1 MKALELFAGKPEPVL
16 NREIRVLGIDLGTTN
31 STVAESACGADGTV
45 ACRTL
50 ELEQPT
56 TEGTYTSPLVPSVV
70 AILPDGNHW
79 VGEGAKRLR
88 ANPHQAGLLFERNLF
103 YDTKNE
109 MGLRKTYFRAPES
122 FNHASK
128 IAGTILSFLKE
139 QAEQGAGNSHRR
151 ISVTVPASFQLNQ
164 RRDTL
169 LACRYAGLALHDEDL
184 LDEPTAAL
192 IDYLYSIGTEKTA
205 EPGRPSLAVVFDFGG
220 GTCDVSVL
228 EITVDGTHE
237 RLSLSQLA
245 VSRYHRLG
253 GGDIDAAIVHEC
265 LIPQLAD
272 ENGLLPF
279 DVTWVDK
286 KKGIEPQLLG
296 TAEALKIAL
305 CRETDR
311 LIKFNRYDDADKN
324 KLAAQQPFVACMLKN
339 RELRLSAPSLSAAA
353 FESLLEPFLDTDFLF
368 ARETEFRL
376 TQSIFAPL
384 QDALHRAGKKPQE
397 VNFCLMVG
405 GSSLI
410 PQVIKAVKGYF
421 PNGAVDCFP
430 DALSMQTAVAGG
442 AALNALFQEIA
453 SRPLIVP
460 VLYDGIDL
468 IATSGDP
475 HTLIPA
481 RSTLPFPED
490 GSCQKLD
497 LVVPSGPDLFVDKLR
512 FEIVGHADRQLIFNE
527 IWTLPGNGLAGE
539 EITMEFW
546 ITAGKQFECRA
557 YLSAVPGQPFERSVG
572 NPLVNTVNPG
582 RVRLQIEE
590 AEEELRKKKGGSAED
605 RDAFVQ
611 LAQWYADV
619 NQHEKALDYLRT
631 ALNLIKMPDVEILV
645 LQGIYHGELGDH
657 AREEKAYR
665 EADRV
670 SSCGT
675 AMFNLALSFSKRG
688 LNREALATVE
698 GALKKADGRAPY
710 LTLKAKCL
718 ENLERSDE
726 SKETIRQA
734 LASYDPP
741 QVLSEWELGW
751 YRMAA
756 KLSHDEKLVDKA
768 DEEWNRRRNKKTET
782 PSDDVLR
789 PDIPGTMSLREE
801 S

>member
-1 MKALELFAGKPEPVL
+1 MKALQLFTGSPEQLPDQ
-16 NREIRVLGIDLGTTN
+16 EIRVLGIDLGTTN
-31 STVAESACGADGTV
+31 SSVSEAIINPDGTV
-45 ACRTL
+45 GCKTL

-70 AILPDGNHW
+70 AILPDGSHW

-88 ANPHQAGLLFERNLF
+88 ANPNQANLLFERNLF

-109 MGLRKTYFRAPES
+109 MGLRKTYFRAPEA
-122 FNHASK
+122 FDHASK
-128 IAGTILSFLKE
+128 IAGTILAFLKE
-139 QAEQGAGNSHRR
+139 QAEQSAENIHRR
-151 ISVTVPASFQLNQ
+151 IAVTVPASFQLNQ

-169 LACRYAGLALHDEDL
+169 LACRYAGLALRDEDL

-192 IDYLYSIGTEKTA
+192 IDYLYRIDADKA
-205 EPGRPSLAVVFDFGG
+205 VEPGRSALAVVFDFGG

-228 EITVDGTHE
+228 EITPDRKHG
-237 RLSLSQLA
+237 RLGLSQLA

-265 LIPQLAD
+265 LIPRLAE
-272 ENGLLPF
+272 ENDLPPF
-279 DVTWVDK
+279 ELTWVDK
-286 KKGIEPQLLG
+286 KKGLEPQLLG
-296 TAEALKIAL
+296 KAEALKIAL
-305 CRETDR
+305 CRETER
-311 LIKFNRYDDADKN
+311 LIQFNRYDDVDKN
-324 KLAAQQPFVACMLKN
+324 TLAARQPSTACRLKN
-339 RELRLSAPSLSAAA
+339 RELRLSAPSLTAAA
-353 FESLLEPFLDTDFLF
+353 FESILEPFLDTDFLF
-368 ARETEFRL
+368 ARESEFRL

-384 QDALHRAGKKPQE
+384 QDALHRAGIKPNE

-410 PQVIKAVKGYF
+410 PQVMKAVQGYF
-421 PNGAVDCFP
+421 ENGAVECFP
-430 DALSMQTAVAGG
+430 DPMAMQTAVARG
-442 AALNALFQEIA
+442 AALNALYQEIS

-468 IATSGDP
+468 ITTSGEP
-475 HTLIPA
+475 HTLVPA
-481 RSTLPFPED
+481 QSALPFPAN
-490 GSCQKLD
+490 GGVHKLD

-512 FEIVGHADRQLIFNE
+512 FEIVGHADKQLLFNE
-527 IWTLPGNGLAGE
+527 IWALPGHGLAGE
-539 EITMEFW
+539 EITMEYR

-557 YLSAVPGQPFERSVG
+557 YLSAVPDQTFERSVG

-582 RVRLQIEE
+582 EVRMQIEE
-590 AEEELRKKKGGSAED
+590 AEEELRQKGGGGMED
-605 RDAFVQ
+605 RDTFVQ
-611 LAQWYADV
+611 LAQWYADLH
-619 NQHEKALDYLRT
+619 QHEKALDYLRT
-631 ALNLIKMPDVEILV
+631 ALSLIRRPDVEILV

-657 AREEKAYR
+657 VREEKAYR

-718 ENLERSDE
+718 EKLDRGDE
-726 SKETIRQA
+726 SKAALRQA

-741 QVLSEWELGW
+741 HVLSEWELGW

-756 KLSHDEKLVDKA
+756 KLNHDEALVDKA
-768 DEEWNRRRNKKTET
+768 DEEWNKRSRKKTET
-782 PSDDVLR
+782 PPDDVLR
-789 PDIPGTMSLREE
+789 PDIPGPARGEEE

>member
-1 MKALELFAGKPEPVL
+1 MKLLNLFGGKPQDFPDK
-16 NREIRVLGIDLGTTN
+16 EIRVLGIDLGTTN
-31 STVAESACGADGTV
+31 STVSEAIINPDGNV
-45 ACRTL
+45 GCKTL

-88 ANPHQAGLLFERNLF
+88 ANPNQANLLFERNLF

-109 MGLRKTYFRAPES
+109 MGLRKTYFRAPEA
-122 FNHASK
+122 FDHASK
-128 IAGTILSFLKE
+128 IAGKILAFLKE
-139 QAEQGAGNSHRR
+139 QAEQSAGNEHRR
-151 ISVTVPASFQLNQ
+151 LAVTVPASFQLHQ

-192 IDYLYSIGTEKTA
+192 IDYLYSIGAEKA
-205 EPGRPSLAVVFDFGG
+205 VEPGRSALAVVFDFGG

-228 EITVDGTHE
+228 EMNQDRRHE
-237 RLSLSQLA
+237 RLILSQLA

-253 GGDIDAAIVHEC
+253 GGDIDAAIVHEY
-265 LIPQLAD
+265 LIPRLAE
-272 ENGLLPF
+272 ENNLPPF
-279 DVTWVDK
+279 ELSWMDK
-286 KKGIEPQLLG
+286 KKGLEPQLLG
-296 TAEALKIAL
+296 KAEALKIAL
-305 CRETDR
+305 CREMDR
-311 LIKFNRYDDADKN
+311 LIRFNRCDDIDKN
-324 KLAAQQPFVACMLKN
+324 TLAARQPSVTCRLKN
-339 RELRLSAPSLSAAA
+339 RELRLSAPSLTAAA

-384 QDALHRAGKKPQE
+384 QDALHRAGKKPNE
-397 VNFCLMVG
+397 VDVCLMVG

-410 PQVIKAVKGYF
+410 PQVIKAVQGYF
-421 PNGAVDCFP
+421 DNGAVECFP
-430 DALSMQTAVAGG
+430 DPMAMQTAVARG
-442 AALNALFQEIA
+442 AALNALYQEIA
-453 SRPLIVP
+453 ARPLIVP

-468 IATSGDP
+468 ITSSGDP
-475 HTLIPA
+475 HTLVPA
-481 RSTLPFPED
+481 QCTLPFPED
-490 GSCQKLD
+490 GGYQKLD

-512 FEIVGHADRQLIFNE
+512 FEIVGHADKQLLFNE
-527 IWTLPGNGLAGE
+527 IWTLPGHGLAGE
-539 EITMEFW
+539 EITMEYR

-557 YLSAVPGQPFERSVG
+557 YLSAVPDQSFERSVG

-582 RVRLQIEE
+582 AVRMRIEE
-590 AEEELRKKKGGSAED
+590 EEEKLRRKGGGSAED

-611 LAQWYADV
+611 LAHWYSDL

-631 ALNLIKMPDVEILV
+631 ALNLIRRPDVEILV

-657 AREEKAYR
+657 VREEKAYR

-710 LTLKAKCL
+710 LTLQAQCL
-718 ENLERSDE
+718 VKLERGDE
-726 SKETIRQA
+726 SKEALRRA
-734 LASYDPP
+734 LAAYDPP
-741 QVLSEWELGW
+741 PVLSEWELGW
-751 YRMAA
+751 YRTAA
-756 KLSHDEKLVDKA
+756 KLNHDEALVDKA
-768 DEEWNRRRNKKTET
+768 DEEWNNRRKKKTET
-782 PSDDVLR
+782 PPDNVLR
-789 PDIPGTMSLREE
+789 PAVSGQANCGDQS
-801 S
+801 